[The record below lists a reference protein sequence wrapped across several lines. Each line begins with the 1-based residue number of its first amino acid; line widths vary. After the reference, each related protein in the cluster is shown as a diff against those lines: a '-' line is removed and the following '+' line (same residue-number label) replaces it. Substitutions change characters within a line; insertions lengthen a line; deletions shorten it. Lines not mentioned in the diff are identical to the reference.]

1 MNTTKTRRGVSKAE
15 WLEAALNQLAF
26 RSVSSISIESLARNL
41 GIAKS
46 GFYWHF
52 KDRNDLLS
60 ELLTFWAHEMTE
72 VVTDNPELAK
82 LKPKK
87 RLFKT
92 AEMILDNDLIRYE
105 IGIRQWALN
114 DKVAAKAARAVNKA
128 RLDYSAQAF
137 LDYGFSKDEAEVRGM
152 IYCVYASWETP
163 MFRELS
169 RKKKLAM
176 AHKRIEILF
185 RK

>member
-1 MNTTKTRRGVSKAE
+1 MNVKGRKGISKAQ
-15 WLEAALNQLAF
+15 WLDAALEELAF
-26 RSVSSISIESLARNL
+26 RSVSAISIEKIARKL

-52 KDRNDLLS
+52 KDRDDLLS
-60 ELLTFWAHEMTE
+60 ELLAFWTHEMTE
-72 VVTDNPELAK
+72 VVTDNRELAK
-82 LKPKK
+82 LEPKK
-87 RLFKT
+87 RLYRT

-114 DKVAAKAARAVNKA
+114 DDTAAKAVEAVNNA
-128 RLDYSAQAF
+128 RLKYSKQAF
-137 LDYGFSKDEAEVRGM
+137 LDYGFSDYEAEVRGM

-163 MFRELS
+163 MFRELA

-176 AHKRIEILF
+176 AHDRIEILF
-185 RK
+185 QK

>member
-1 MNTTKTRRGVSKAE
+1 MNTRGRKGISKAQ
-15 WLEAALNQLAF
+15 WLDAALEELACH
-26 RSVSSISIESLARNL
+26 SVSAISIESIARKL
-41 GIAKS
+41 GITKS

-60 ELLTFWAHEMTE
+60 ELLAFWAHEMTE

-82 LKPKK
+82 LEPKE

-92 AEMILDNDLIRYE
+92 AEIILDNDLVRYE

-114 DKVAAKAARAVNKA
+114 DDAAAKAVRAVNKA
-128 RLDYSAQAF
+128 RLEYSRQAF
-137 LDYGFSKDEAEVRGM
+137 LDYGFSDHEAEVRGM
-152 IYCVYASWETP
+152 MYCVYASWETP
-163 MFRELS
+163 MFREIS

-176 AHKRIEILF
+176 AHDRIEILF
-185 RK
+185 KE